1 VSYPSLEQYN
11 EALQNPHVSLIDP
24 ELKRGVVRCNGFK
37 VPTALCGGFALTY
50 SIEAAGRRYAL
61 RCFHKSSPDLERRY
75 AAVAHRLGQLKS
87 PYFLPFE
94 LIERGIRINGRE
106 LPVVKMAWAE
116 GETLSE
122 FLEREHGNTLALTC
136 LRASLAALSAF
147 LEREQIAHGDIQP
160 GNLMVSGNGATLK
173 LIDYD
178 GMYVGALAGMTSNE
192 RGQRN
197 FQHPGRTEGDFN
209 PTLDRFSFLALDTAL
224 AALALD
230 PDLWRRSLSEPE
242 AIVFRAR
249 DFSAP
254 GASAVFADLLRMPAL
269 REQTTRL
276 GHIAAGP
283 LNSVPSLIDF
293 LAGRGIVASTAFSA
307 AAAGLQLAYQC
318 ASPVLAGTDYAGFLK
333 AVGNKVELIGE
344 IVDIANRIDTNG
356 NPYIFI
362 NFSDWRG
369 LAVKISIWHD
379 ALTLLAD
386 KPDMSWRGRWVS
398 MTGLVEAPYPSKKD
412 RRKSSGRTYTHI
424 SMSLTQ
430 RGQLQVISGDEGR
443 FRLGLGPAPTPMPG
457 PAHPVPVLRNRD
469 VVERMT
475 GDAAATA
482 TLPTTAP
489 TPALPARPPSGNQAV
504 LDRIRQAR
512 LAAAPPQI
520 QRAAPP
526 PATVSAPPPRPAPAP
541 APAPASASAHAPA
554 PRPMSAT
561 APTAPQTA
569 SHIQTSTPKAKGSG
583 AIRLVIALVVF
594 ALIIHACSH

>member
-1 VSYPSLEQYN
+1 LSYPTLEQYN
-11 EALQNPHVSLIDP
+11 EALQNPHVNLIDR
-24 ELKRGVVRCNGFK
+24 ELRRGTVRCNGFG

-50 SIEAAGRRYAL
+50 SIETAGRRYAL

-75 AAVAHRLGQLKS
+75 EAVAHRLDQLQS

-94 LIERGIRINGRE
+94 LVKRGIRINGRE

-122 FLEREHGNTLALTC
+122 FLEREHADTVALTR

-160 GNLMVSGNGATLK
+160 GNLMVSDNGATLK

-209 PTLDRFSFLALDTAL
+209 PSLDRFSFLALDTAL

-230 PDLWRRSLSEPE
+230 PDLWRRSFSEPE

-254 GASAVFADLLRMPAL
+254 GASAVFADLLGMPLL
-269 REQTTRL
+269 REQATRL
-276 GHIAAGP
+276 GHVSAGR
-283 LNSVPSLIDF
+283 LNSVPTLADF
-293 LAGRGIVASTAFSA
+293 LAGRGIVTSTAFSA
-307 AAAGLQLAYQC
+307 AASGVQLAYQW
-318 ASPVLAGTDYAGFLK
+318 ASPVLAGTDYAGFLD

-344 IVDIANRIDTNG
+344 IVDIANGIDTNG
-356 NPYIFI
+356 EPYIFI

-369 LAVKISIWHD
+369 LAVKISIWHE
-379 ALTLLAD
+379 ALALLAD
-386 KPDMSWRGRWVS
+386 KPDMSWKGRWVS
-398 MTGLVEAPYPSKKD
+398 MTGLVETPYPREKD
-412 RRKSSGRTYTHI
+412 KRKNNGRKYTHI
-424 SMSLTQ
+424 SMSVTQ

-443 FRLGLGPAPTPMPG
+443 FRLGLGPAPMPMPA
-457 PAHPVPVLRNRD
+457 PAHPIPVPVLRNRD

-475 GDAAATA
+475 GGAVATAALPNTVPPATAAT
-482 TLPTTAP
+482 
-489 TPALPARPPSGNQAV
+489 PPSGNQAV
-504 LDRIRQAR
+504 LDRMRQAR
-512 LAAAPPQI
+512 MAAASAQI
-520 QRAAPP
+520 QRAAPAP
-526 PATVSAPPPRPAPAP
+526 VKVSAPTPRPIPAPAPRPAPAP
-541 APAPASASAHAPA
+541 AP
-554 PRPMSAT
+554 RPTAAT
-561 APTAPQTA
+561 APTARQTA
-569 SHIQTSTPKAKGSG
+569 PHIQPSTTRAKGSG

-594 ALIIHACSH
+594 ALIIRACSH